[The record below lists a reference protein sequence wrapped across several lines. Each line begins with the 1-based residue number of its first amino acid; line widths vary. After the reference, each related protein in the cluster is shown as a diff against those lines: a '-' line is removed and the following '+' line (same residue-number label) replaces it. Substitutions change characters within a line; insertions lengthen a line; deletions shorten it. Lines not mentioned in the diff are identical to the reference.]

1 MFRCLLGGRI
11 GVNSPTRETTDYRLG
26 PTYRSPDHIDKP
38 EGHRGHVLYSP
49 SHSTLMTF
57 TRDHLDHWFLSV
69 APVAIIILY
78 AGYNPFH
85 ECFRPHQV
93 NVAKNLPS
101 I

>member
-1 MFRCLLGGRI
+1 
-11 GVNSPTRETTDYRLG
+11 
-26 PTYRSPDHIDKP
+26 
-38 EGHRGHVLYSP
+38 
-49 SHSTLMTF
+49 MTF